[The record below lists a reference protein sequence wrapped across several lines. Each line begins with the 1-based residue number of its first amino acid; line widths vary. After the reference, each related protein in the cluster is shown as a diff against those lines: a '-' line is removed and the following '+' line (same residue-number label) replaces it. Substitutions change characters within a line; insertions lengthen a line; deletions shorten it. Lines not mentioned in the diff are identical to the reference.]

1 MYFSL
6 VAIVVFVFVV
16 VSLLFLSYFARLSHT
31 VVATNCDFGI
41 SSLCFF
47 LFFNEPQVLSSK
59 LETSYRFIAQI
70 PQI

>member
-47 LFFNEPQVLSSK
+47 LFFLMNRKFCLLNLKQVIGL
-59 LETSYRFIAQI
+59 
-70 PQI
+70 

>member
-6 VAIVVFVFVV
+6 VAIVVFDFVV

-47 LFFNEPQVLSSK
+47 LFLMNRKFCLLNLKQVIGL
-59 LETSYRFIAQI
+59 
-70 PQI
+70 